1 MLLWYCIQV
10 EISKTVHASGGEQ
23 QLVPLVSYAVA
34 WQNVSAADAFPY
46 DNALKYMSATMH
58 IWIACMDEEI
68 YFRFLSICERLNEYK
83 TARSQKLLIVYGILH
98 KTLLSSYKLEIFI

>member
-1 MLLWYCIQV
+1 MIFCFYGIVIFCPSKTVSASGGVQPVPLISYWYRIRSIIMLLCSCVIV
-10 EISKTVHASGGEQ
+10 FKVRGSKTVHASGGEQ

-58 IWIACMDEEI
+58 I
-68 YFRFLSICERLNEYK
+68 
-83 TARSQKLLIVYGILH
+83 
-98 KTLLSSYKLEIFI
+98 